1 MEKVKN
7 FEEYLNVNEGMF
19 SHADWIDLDLLQGT
33 IERMRTDEYK
43 KALIELNSKFPM
55 NPNVK
60 INLPGKDEETIED
73 GNELP

>member
-1 MEKVKN
+1 MIS
-7 FEEYLNVNEGMF
+7 FDIILLN
-19 SHADWIDLDLLQGT
+19 
-33 IERMRTDEYK
+33 YK

-55 NPNVK
+55 NPNIK